1 MDVLANIGYGFQVAL
16 QPANLVFGFIGVFIG
31 TAVGVLPGLGAPGA
45 IALLLPLTFGLDPV
59 ASVIMVSGIYYGTMY
74 GGSTTS
80 ILVNIPGEAASV
92 VTALDGYQMARKG
105 RAGAALG
112 MCAFASF
119 IAGTIGIVLVTVM
132 APYLARVALSFG
144 PVEYTILLG
153 LGLVCA
159 AALASGSRVKGLLMV
174 VLGLM
179 LGAVGIDPING
190 TERFTFDSIYLL
202 DGVSFVV
209 VVMGI
214 FGIAE
219 ILVTL
224 REKSGDTGFLRTPT
238 SFRSLLPSRRDWSD
252 AAKPITRGS
261 LVGFVLGLLPGG
273 GAVMASF
280 LAYALEKR
288 VSRHPER
295 LGTGVI
301 EGVAAPEAANNSATS
316 AAFVPLLTLG
326 IPFNAVTALIL
337 AALML
342 HGVRPGPLLM
352 SSHPEI
358 FWGVIASMYIGNVI
372 LLILNLPLVGLFIQI
387 LRVPYPVLFPLILL
401 VTMLGSY
408 SINNNVLDVA
418 CALAFG
424 VFGYALRRSG
434 FELAPLALGLIL
446 GPQFEASL
454 RQSIILSQGNP
465 GMVLDRP
472 IAAGMLLAVAG
483 AVAIA
488 TWLRWRNRL
497 ATQRRASHGGSI

>member
-153 LGLVCA
+153 LGLVFA

-190 TERFTFDSIYLL
+190 TERFTFDSVYLL

-219 ILVTL
+219 VLVTL
-224 REKSGDTGFLRTPT
+224 KEKSEDTGFLRTPT

-424 VFGYALRRSG
+424 VLGYALRRSG

>member
-1 MDVLANIGYGFQVAL
+1 MEVLASLGYGFQVAL
-16 QPANLVFGFIGVFIG
+16 QPANLMFGFIGVFIG

-59 ASVIMVSGIYYGTMY
+59 ASIIMVSGIYYGTMY

-92 VTALDGYQMARKG
+92 VTALDGYKMARKG
-105 RAGAALG
+105 RAGVALG
-112 MCAFASF
+112 MCALASF
-119 IAGTIGIVLVTVM
+119 VAGTIGIILVTIM
-132 APYLARVALSFG
+132 APFLARVALSFG
-144 PVEYTILLG
+144 PVEYTVLLA
-153 LGLVCA
+153 LGLVFA
-159 AALASGSRVKGLLMV
+159 STLASGSRVKGMLMV
-174 VLGLM
+174 VLGLI
-179 LGAVGIDPING
+179 LGVVGIDPIAG
-190 TERFTFDSIYLL
+190 TERFTFDTVYLL

-219 ILVTL
+219 VLVTI
-224 REKSGDTGFLRTPT
+224 REKLTEPTFLHPPTGLRN
-238 SFRSLLPSRRDWSD
+238 LLPNRRDWSD
-252 AAKPITRGS
+252 AAKPIARGS
-261 LVGFVLGLLPGG
+261 LVGFLLGLLPGG

-280 LAYALEKR
+280 LAYAAEKR
-288 VSRHPER
+288 LSRRPER
-295 LGTGVI
+295 FGTGII
-301 EGVAAPEAANNSATS
+301 EGVAAPEAANNAAST

-337 AALML
+337 AALLL

-352 SSHPEI
+352 SNHAEI

-408 SINNNVLDVA
+408 SINNSVLDVG

-424 VFGYALRRSG
+424 MLGYALRRSG

-472 IAAGMLLAVAG
+472 IAVGMLIAVAG
-483 AVAIA
+483 AVLVASA
-488 TWLRWRNRL
+488 FRWRKTL
-497 ATQRRASHGGSI
+497 ATRQGASHGGNV